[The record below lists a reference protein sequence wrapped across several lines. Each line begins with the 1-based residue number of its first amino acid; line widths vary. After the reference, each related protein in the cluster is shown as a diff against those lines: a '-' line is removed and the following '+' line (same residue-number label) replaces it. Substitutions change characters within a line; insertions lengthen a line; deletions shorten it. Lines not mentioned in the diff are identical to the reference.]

1 MALPKVLT
9 ATGLFKGIPHL
20 VKPFLKPMLLI
31 SLGLHAAVLF
41 IPLSSPLKKAENP
54 KPKVIKLT
62 KIPTIRIPPKPAAQP
77 LNLNKPRTPNIP
89 SQSSG
94 KGIAIRQK
102 QIQGTDQTIA
112 QAKSETS
119 KPSPAS
125 SNPPNSE
132 SGELKDLPQYEKNLQ
147 SCDGIAG
154 CFQTGDPFG
163 EVTKYLEKKLASKK
177 IKFSIEKTSTD
188 LFDSEYRAYKVV
200 DNKNETQFLSILS
213 NGENTKYVWAKEIVS
228 GTSIMTRA
236 ETSTDVETFIGQLP
250 NNFNDVSMSKLS
262 PQRFSDADVNKF
274 YVDPNPNNPVYKNT
288 PAVSPIIT
296 SSSPNEAYQTLS
308 KQLSS
313 SKYNVN
319 LIPAGYAGG
328 TLCKITKPDQL
339 KPLYVT
345 IIATK
350 QRDGSIVALWQ
361 NMPK

>member
-1 MALPKVLT
+1 MALPKIST

-41 IPLSSPLKKAENP
+41 MPLPSPPQKAEKP

-62 KIPTIRIPPKPAAQP
+62 KIPTIRIPPKPVVQQH
-77 LNLNKPRTPNIP
+77 NLNKPRTPNVP
-89 SQSSG
+89 SPSSG
-94 KGIAIRQK
+94 KGIVIKQK
-102 QIQGTDQTIA
+102 QVQETNPTTAQT
-112 QAKSETS
+112 KSETR
-119 KPSPAS
+119 PSSTP
-125 SNPPNSE
+125 SNPSNSE
-132 SGELKDLPQYEKNLQ
+132 SGALKDLPQYEKNIQ
-147 SCDGIAG
+147 SCDGMAG
-154 CFQTGDPFG
+154 CFQTGDSFG
-163 EVTKYLEKKLASKK
+163 DVTKYLEKKLAFKK
-177 IKFSIEKTSTD
+177 IKFSIEKMSTD
-188 LFDSEYRAYKVV
+188 LFDAEYRAYKVV

-213 NGENTKYVWAKEIVS
+213 NGDNTKYVWAKEIVS

-236 ETSTDVETFIGQLP
+236 ETSTDVESFISQLP

-262 PQRFSDADVNKF
+262 PQRFSDADVDKF

-296 SSSPNEAYQTLS
+296 SSNPNEAYQTLS

-313 SKYNVN
+313 SKYIVN
-319 LIPAGYAGG
+319 LIPAGYGSG
-328 TLCKITKPDQL
+328 TLCEITKPDQS

-350 QRDGSIVALWQ
+350 QRDGSIVALWK

>member
-1 MALPKVLT
+1 MALPKIST

-41 IPLSSPLKKAENP
+41 MPLPSSLKKTENP

-77 LNLNKPRTPNIP
+77 LNLNKPRTPNVP
-89 SQSSG
+89 SPSSD
-94 KGIAIRQK
+94 KGIVIKQK
-102 QIQGTDQTIA
+102 QEQGTNPTTAQT
-112 QAKSETS
+112 KSETKS
-119 KPSPAS
+119 SATPSA
-125 SNPPNSE
+125 PPNSD
-132 SGELKDLPQYEKNLQ
+132 SSAGKDLPEYEKNIQ
-147 SCDGIAG
+147 SCDGRAG
-154 CFQTGDPFG
+154 CFQTGDSFG
-163 EVTKYLEKKLASKK
+163 DVTKDLEKKLATKK
-177 IKFSIEKTSTD
+177 IKFSIVKTPTD
-188 LFDSEYRAYKVV
+188 LYGPEYRVYKVV
-200 DNKNETQFLSILS
+200 KNKKETHYLNILS
-213 NGENTKYVWAKEIVS
+213 NGENTKYVWTKEIVS
-228 GTSIMTRA
+228 KEDITNSTA
-236 ETSTDVETFIGQLP
+236 TSTDVETFISQLP
-250 NNFNDVSMSKLS
+250 NNFNDSSMSKLS
-262 PQRFSDADVNKF
+262 PQRFSDADVDKF

-296 SSSPNEAYQTLS
+296 SSNPNEAYQTLS

-319 LIPAGYAGG
+319 LIPAGYASG
-328 TLCKITKPDQL
+328 TLCKITKPDQA